1 MRKII
6 AFVLTACLIS
16 SMSLPAFA
24 ADINQGS
31 NPKTVEA
38 TLTTTVAPTY
48 TVTIPANINI
58 TFNVTST
65 DFGKIELT
73 KAQLDPGHVVRVSAQ
88 TAVLKNTADETKTIP
103 YALNTNGGAFAAA
116 EYTAAGQS
124 TALTLDITQDDWNK
138 AYAGQYKGTVTFT
151 VEYISQNG

>member
-31 NPKTVEA
+31 NPKTVEV

-65 DFGKIELT
+65 DFGSLT
-73 KAQLDPGHVVRVSAQ
+73 PAMWLGYR
-88 TAVLKNTADETKTIP
+88 LKLP
-103 YALNTNGGAFAAA
+103 C
-116 EYTAAGQS
+116 
-124 TALTLDITQDDWNK
+124 
-138 AYAGQYKGTVTFT
+138 
-151 VEYISQNG
+151 